1 MNPRIMR
8 YPGFRFHT
16 WDEPIVVVPK
26 DILLKLQNSKVCDF
40 TRMPQSVEHGITRPR
55 VGSEK
60 PILMLL
66 LMRHDESARVLVLCA
81 CASHKSS
88 QTVGCEPSVQMC
100 FGGIV
105 VRKRNAIGIA
115 GVKSSFLPATL
126 LDLSSWKLAAAYRSR
141 SE

>member
-88 QTVGCEPSVQMC
+88 TDC
-100 FGGIV
+100 
-105 VRKRNAIGIA
+105 RLRAKRAD
-115 GVKSSFLPATL
+115 VFRRHCRPETECHRSSAPGTL
-126 LDLSSWKLAAAYRSR
+126 
-141 SE
+141 